1 MSIPYEIK
9 VIQYLKKWREV
20 AEQVKSIIKN
30 FDPKAEVY
38 VFGSVISGKYTGAS
52 DLDILII
59 TNTID
64 KKYDIMVEVY
74 KSIEAPIEL
83 HIITPQQ
90 FKKWYRKFIPN
101 NQITKI

>member
-20 AEQVKSIIKN
+20 AEQVKSIVKN

-52 DLDILII
+52 DLDILVI

-83 HIITPQQ
+83 HIVTPWQ
-90 FKKWYRKFIPN
+90 FKKWYSRFISK
-101 NQITKI
+101 NQLVRV